1 MGREVRY
8 SRQLILVPLEN
19 QYLIVHLDKITLP
32 SFLALPVCSSWFHP
46 LVQID
51 FCDYFWKIC
60 STFKIQFR
68 SVSFIQMFVQHKFTE
83 DWYPAL
89 FLEPECSEQD
99 KTNLTYITHSFIIPS
114 PYSLNISHTPS
125 SFSPHLYLSSLNFVC
140 SYGSTTQFTA
150 NYHSFVCMN
159 LVFLAK
165 LQTLGQGL
173 FSLQAQRPVLSK

>member
-1 MGREVRY
+1 MEREVRY

-19 QYLIVHLDKITLP
+19 QYLIVHLNKITFP
-32 SFLALPVCSSWFHP
+32 SSLALPVCSSWFHP

-83 DWYPAL
+83 DQYPTL

-99 KTNLTYITHSFIIPS
+99 KNNLTYITHSFIIPS

-140 SYGSTTQFTA
+140 NYGSTTQFTA
-150 NYHSFVCMN
+150 NYHSFVCII
-159 LVFLAK
+159 
-165 LQTLGQGL
+165 L
-173 FSLQAQRPVLSK
+173 FSWLNCKLFRSGLIFPSSPTSCT